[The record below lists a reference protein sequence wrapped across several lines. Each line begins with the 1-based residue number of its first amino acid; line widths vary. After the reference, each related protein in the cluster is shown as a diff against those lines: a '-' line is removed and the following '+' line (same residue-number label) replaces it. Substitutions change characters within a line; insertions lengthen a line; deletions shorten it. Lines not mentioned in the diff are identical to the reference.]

1 MSQPAHPQHILIACI
16 GNIFFGDDGFGVEV
30 ARRLLNR
37 PARPYAAQVQVED
50 FGIRGL
56 DLAYTLLDGIY
67 DTLVLVDAI
76 PPRSGEAGTLHLIE
90 PDLSQ
95 LDVQG
100 NARTGQLSLDA
111 HSMDPLKVLALAR
124 SLGAPP
130 IRTLLLGCEASN
142 VSATASEEE
151 MSMGLSQ
158 PVQAAVDEAMKM
170 LDTLVARLLYTEASV

>member
-1 MSQPAHPQHILIACI
+1 MSQQAHSQHILIACI

-37 PARPYAAQVQVED
+37 PTRPYAAQVQVED

-56 DLAYTLLDGIY
+56 DLVYTLLDGLY

-76 PPRSGEAGTLHLIE
+76 PPRGGEPGMLHLVE

-95 LDVQG
+95 LDAQA

-142 VSATASEEE
+142 VSATASAEE
-151 MSMGLSQ
+151 MSMELSQ
-158 PVQAAVDEAMKM
+158 PVQAAADKAVKM
-170 LDTLVARLLYTEASV
+170 LDTLVERLLYAEAGV